1 MRTSFIDH
9 HGARIAVLDFTNITD
24 DAIAIAVIGEARFA
38 IAKEEPKSIYT
49 LTDVTGSPA
58 TPAVRNALQQLTKAN
73 APQVIA
79 GTVVGLSALQSVV
92 LRSIV
97 QLTKRK
103 LVPHHTRQEAL
114 AWIAEDFADRANSLE
129 AI

>member
-9 HGARIAVLDFTNITD
+9 HGARVAVLDFTNITD
-24 DAIAIAVIGEARFA
+24 DAIAIAVISEARFA
-38 IAKEEPKSIYT
+38 IAKEDPKSIYT

-58 TPAVRNALQQLTKAN
+58 TPAVRNALQGLTKAN
-73 APQVIA
+73 TPQVIA

-92 LRSIV
+92 LRGIV
-97 QLTKRK
+97 QLTKRN
-103 LVPHHTRQEAL
+103 LVPMATREEAL
-114 AWIAEDFADRANSLE
+114 KWIAEDFIDRGNSLE